1 MNNSNK
7 LKIMLSLKNRVLL
20 FMFSW
25 SSLSYGQIETLKT
38 YTFENVDSL
47 IASNPKPVLIFFH
60 TDWCKYCNLMTQ
72 TTFKN
77 EQIINTLNQSFYF
90 VSFNPESQKTVTFA
104 GKAFKFIPKGNKSG
118 IHEIAIELATID
130 GKINYPSTCIL
141 SEKYEIVFQYNQ
153 YLSANDL
160 INVMN
165 STLAN

>member
-47 IASNPKPVLIFFH
+47 IASNPMPVLIFFH

>member
-1 MNNSNK
+1 
-7 LKIMLSLKNRVLL
+7 
-20 FMFSW
+20 MFCW
-25 SSLSYGQIETLKT
+25 SSLSYCQIETLKT

-60 TDWCKYCNLMTQ
+60 TEWCKYCNLMTQ

-130 GKINYPSTCIL
+130 GKINYPSICIL
-141 SEKYEIVFQYNQ
+141 SEMYEIVFQYNQ

-160 INVMN
+160 IKVVN
-165 STLAN
+165 STLENQ